1 MKLFNLIQTVGFFEA
16 LDQIQG
22 SPYSLIYY
30 DASQDKVYFTRDVL
44 GRRSLLRKERG
55 GSNPFWVL
63 TSTAP
68 SEMEGEWE
76 EVSADGIHELDLS
89 KLSDGKGWIEAVKV
103 HERCYRSE
111 AKNDTLEALVGDVQG
126 LSRCSLTVTFDFP
139 LDLSLWPLE
148 SFTPLNRFSPRH
160 DPFFPS
166 SPRPLPALHR
176 QNAHLHRPPHRID
189 PTKSPHHSL
198 PSEIFHRK
206 LETSNSSTLF
216 RWTRLH
222 SRSSIGR

>member
-1 MKLFNLIQTVGFFEA
+1 MNENDGLKLFNLIQTVGFFEA

-111 AKNDTLEALVGDVQG
+111 AKEDTLEALVGG
-126 LSRCSLTVTFDFP
+126 YRILSH
-139 LDLSLWPLE
+139 
-148 SFTPLNRFSPRH
+148 SFFY
-160 DPFFPS
+160 
-166 SPRPLPALHR
+166 
-176 QNAHLHRPPHRID
+176 
-189 PTKSPHHSL
+189 
-198 PSEIFHRK
+198 
-206 LETSNSSTLF
+206 
-216 RWTRLH
+216 
-222 SRSSIGR
+222 

>member
-1 MKLFNLIQTVGFFEA
+1 MNENDGLKLFNLIQTVGFFEA
-16 LDQIQG
+16 LNQIQG

-44 GRRSLLRKERG
+44 GRRSLLNKERG

-111 AKNDTLEALVGDVQG
+111 AKEDTLEALVGVGQG
-126 LSRCSLTVTFDFP
+126 LSRSSLT
-139 LDLSLWPLE
+139 
-148 SFTPLNRFSPRH
+148 
-160 DPFFPS
+160 
-166 SPRPLPALHR
+166 A
-176 QNAHLHRPPHRID
+176 
-189 PTKSPHHSL
+189 
-198 PSEIFHRK
+198 
-206 LETSNSSTLF
+206 TSRT
-216 RWTRLH
+216 
-222 SRSSIGR
+222 I